1 MTMDKKF
8 ICAAVCVFLVLLIGG
23 SIMFLFKSSPK
34 SGLLKMNGVVIARE
48 NVTIYSDYTELPLIE
63 VMKSL
68 DMDVNWLDKNTA
80 VIMYDG
86 KKYTLNLI
94 NVTLFEDGQD
104 RNLLLPPPGGKRHY
118 TVLEE
123 ELVLDSNT
131 VKSVM
136 YLMGI
141 HLRID
146 IDRKEQI
153 VSISKIGDGFA

>member
-1 MTMDKKF
+1 MTMEKKF

-68 DMDVNWLDKNTA
+68 DMDVNWLDKNNA

-104 RNLLLPPPGGKRHY
+104 RNLLLPPREGR
-118 TVLEE
+118 
-123 ELVLDSNT
+123 
-131 VKSVM
+131 
-136 YLMGI
+136 
-141 HLRID
+141 D
-146 IDRKEQI
+146 ITQSWK
-153 VSISKIGDGFA
+153 KNLF